1 MEERPRIK
9 LKLGIIDI
17 VLEILGWLAILAI
30 WGLVIA
36 KYSSLPDSIPT
47 HFNAAGQPDSFGG
60 KATLFVLPIMGTLTF
75 LGLTF
80 LNMFPEIFNYPTDIT
95 AANAS
100 AQYLNSTRMMRYLK
114 MILVVIFGLIV
125 FNKIQIATELKSEMG
140 IWFIPVSLL
149 LMFVPLIYFISN
161 SFRISKKSQVDE

>member
-1 MEERPRIK
+1 
-9 LKLGIIDI
+9 
-17 VLEILGWLAILAI
+17 
-30 WGLVIA
+30 
-36 KYSSLPDSIPT
+36 
-47 HFNAAGQPDSFGG
+47 
-60 KATLFVLPIMGTLTF
+60 
-75 LGLTF
+75 
-80 LNMFPEIFNYPTDIT
+80 MFPEIFNYPTDIT